1 MNRTLSKALSNS
13 PCNSTESSP
22 PSRSRRFT
30 LHSLAS
36 RISDSK
42 KVFLDQIPHHQQQ
55 LTRLRK
61 RAKSLLSSSFID
73 QFTFEKRTSSTEVWK
88 RII

>member
-1 MNRTLSKALSNS
+1 MIRTLSKALSNTS
-13 PCNSTESSP
+13 ASSTESSP
-22 PSRSRRFT
+22 PLRSRRFT
-30 LHSLAS
+30 LHSLAT

-61 RAKSLLSSSFID
+61 RARSLLPSPFADPLPFERRNSSA
-73 QFTFEKRTSSTEVWK
+73 RV
-88 RII
+88 